1 MILRAISF
9 DLGHTL
15 LMPRYDFY
23 AAAVGE
29 VGVKVVRADIEEVEA
44 GLRPWF
50 DDQVLAG
57 GLDDTV
63 WQMYYTRFFTALGVP
78 EERLEEVLLHLLAE
92 HREGVGLWTEPAPGA
107 EETLRELAASGL
119 KVACVSNNDGRLRQ
133 MVEYQNWQGYFDL
146 LVDSEDVASTKPDP
160 GIFRHTLRRLELEPD
175 EIVHIGDYYSADVIG
190 ARQAGIEGILY
201 DPLGAYAERELDC
214 RVITHLGEAVN
225 LVRE

>member
-1 MILRAISF
+1 MTLRAISF

-23 AAAVGE
+23 VSAIGKT
-29 VGVKVVRADIEEVEA
+29 GVQVTRSAIEKVEA

-50 DDQVLAG
+50 DSRVIAG
-57 GLDDTV
+57 GLDDSV
-63 WQMYYTRFFTALGVP
+63 WQMYYTRFFTELGVP
-78 EERLEEVLLHLLAE
+78 DNELENVLLHLLDE
-92 HREGVGLWTEPAPGA
+92 HREGVGLWTEPASGA
-107 EETLRELAASGL
+107 EETLRELAASDL

-160 GIFRHTLRRLELEPD
+160 GIFRFALRELELEPG
-175 EIVHIGDYYSADVIG
+175 EIVHIGDYYSADVVG

-201 DPLGAYAERELDC
+201 DPLGAYAESELDC
-214 RVITHLGEAVN
+214 RVITELDEAVT
-225 LVRE
+225 LVKE